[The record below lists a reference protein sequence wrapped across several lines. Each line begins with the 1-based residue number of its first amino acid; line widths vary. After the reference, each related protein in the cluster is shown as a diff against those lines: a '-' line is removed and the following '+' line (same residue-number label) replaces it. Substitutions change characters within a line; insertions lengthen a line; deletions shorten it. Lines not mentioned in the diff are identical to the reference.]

1 MFLSFVAI
9 AIHFLLLSVGFVV
22 VHAPALPAI
31 IRFRPVAVRHCC
43 HHNIASHAEYC
54 MIESTA
60 LILGIFI
67 LSPFNNKMKNCAK
80 KKKRIKLSILCSH
93 EIAWVPLCSC
103 HSIAQIETRTRG
115 WRSEKWD
122 WSVTAGDDNREIWK
136 ENALFKGMIM
146 RLSNCERWKWCK
158 MSANADK

>member
-80 KKKRIKLSILCSH
+80 KKKNQIIHFVLARNCLS
-93 EIAWVPLCSC
+93 A
-103 HSIAQIETRTRG
+103 
-115 WRSEKWD
+115 
-122 WSVTAGDDNREIWK
+122 
-136 ENALFKGMIM
+136 ALFLPFHCTNRNKNTRMAKRKM
-146 RLSNCERWKWCK
+146 RLKCDGRRRQSRNMKREC
-158 MSANADK
+158 SI